1 MHASSSGVF
10 FFWVW
15 PQPVDRPFA
24 HTVELPGDQAHLS
37 EEFLS
42 KKKLNLKAAT

>member
-1 MHASSSGVF
+1 MRAAAAF
-10 FFWVW
+10 FF
-15 PQPVDRPFA
+15 RPFA